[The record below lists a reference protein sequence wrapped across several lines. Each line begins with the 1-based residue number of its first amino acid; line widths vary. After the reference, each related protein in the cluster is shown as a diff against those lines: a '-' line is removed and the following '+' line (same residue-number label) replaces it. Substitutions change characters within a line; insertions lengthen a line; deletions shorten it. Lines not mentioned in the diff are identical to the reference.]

1 MSGFMLIFEARPKAN
16 RRRGSVIEGKRA
28 WEKQEKVKVAD
39 IPR

>member
-1 MSGFMLIFEARPKAN
+1 MLILAARPTAT